1 MAETARSG
9 ETGVDA
15 GAAAHG
21 AGAGEA
27 AHGPLDQFEIDRLI
41 EMKIG
46 GFDVSL
52 TNSSV
57 WMLAVIIAASVFML
71 AGMRHRALVPGR
83 GQSMAEMA
91 YEMVANMVR
100 DNVGSE
106 GRRYFPFIFSLFMFI
121 LFANVLGL
129 IPLSFTV
136 TSHIIVTFALAA
148 MIFVGVTVL
157 GFVRHGI
164 RFFTFFLLPGVPV
177 ALAPVLVPIELIS
190 YLVRPASLSVR
201 LAANIFAGHT
211 MLAVFGGFVVAMGLF
226 GIAPLILIVAI
237 YGLEAVV
244 AFLQAYVFAVLTCLY
259 INDALHMHQ
268 H

>member
-1 MAETARSG
+1 MTEAAVET
-9 ETGVDA
+9 E
-15 GAAAHG
+15 AHT
-21 AGAGEA
+21 GEA

-46 GFDVSL
+46 NIDVSL

-57 WMLAVIIAASVFML
+57 WMLIVLVAVSVFML

-83 GQSMAEMA
+83 HQSMAELA
-91 YEMVANMVR
+91 YELVANMVR

-106 GRRYFPFIFSLFMFI
+106 GQRYFPLIFSLFMFI

-129 IPLSFTV
+129 IPFTFTV
-136 TSHIIVTFALAA
+136 TSHVIVTFAFAGL
-148 MIFVGVTVL
+148 IFIGVTLL

-164 RFFTFFLLPGVPV
+164 KFFKFFMPPGVPIY
-177 ALAPVLVPIELIS
+177 LAPLLVPLELLS
-190 YLVRPASLSVR
+190 YLVRPVSLSVR
-201 LAANIFAGHT
+201 LAANMFAGHT
-211 MLAVFGGFVVAMGLF
+211 MIAVFGGFVVAMGVF
-226 GIAPLILIVAI
+226 GIGPLIFIVLI
-237 YGLEAVV
+237 YGLEAIV

-259 INDALHMHQ
+259 ISDALHMHQ

>member
-1 MAETARSG
+1 MSESAGGAESEVHAG
-9 ETGVDA
+9 E
-15 GAAAHG
+15 AAHG
-21 AGAGEA
+21 E

-57 WMLAVIIAASVFML
+57 WMLAVIVAASVFML

-100 DNVGSE
+100 DTVGSE
-106 GRRYFPFIFSLFMFI
+106 GRRYFPLIFSLFMFI

-136 TSHIIVTFALAA
+136 TSHIIVTFAFAGL
-148 MIFVGVTVL
+148 IFVGVTVL
-157 GFVRHGI
+157 GFVRHGF
-164 RFFTFFLLPGVPV
+164 RFFKFFLPPGVPIY
-177 ALAPVLVPIELIS
+177 LAPLLVVIELIS
-190 YLVRPASLSVR
+190 YFVRPVSLSVR
-201 LAANIFAGHT
+201 LAANMFAGHT
-211 MLAVFGGFVVAMGLF
+211 MLAVFGGFVIAMGVF
-226 GIAPLILIVAI
+226 GIAPLIFMVLI
-237 YGLEAVV
+237 YGLETIV

-259 INDALHMHQ
+259 ISDALHMHE